1 MDWSNRMSPTISVI
15 MSVYN
20 DSKYLEKSIE
30 SILNQTYNDFEFIIC
45 NDCSSDDSLSIIE
58 KYAMLD
64 KRIVIINNQDNLGLA
79 TSLNKCLD
87 IAKGE
92 FIARMDSDDI
102 SLPNRF
108 KEELDFLKTHSEIA
122 VVGCK
127 CNVID
132 DLGEKRKEFLIH
144 EGEVTL
150 LDAIKKT
157 QIIHPTVMMRKSALL
172 KVSGYTV
179 DEKTQRAED
188 YDLWCK
194 LLEKG
199 YKIFNI
205 DRILFLYREGISGIK
220 KRKYRYRIQEYQ
232 LKKYWMKKKKVPII
246 TYLYAIKPHFVGC
259 IPTVLMNMYK
269 RIN

>member
-188 YDLWCK
+188 
-194 LLEKG
+194 
-199 YKIFNI
+199 
-205 DRILFLYREGISGIK
+205 
-220 KRKYRYRIQEYQ
+220 
-232 LKKYWMKKKKVPII
+232 
-246 TYLYAIKPHFVGC
+246 
-259 IPTVLMNMYK
+259 
-269 RIN
+269 